1 MADGQS
7 RRPDNIDPGS
17 CLAFSGDSNALQQLL
32 RWFVIWVLGNQFTAK
47 GAGKERLSTCAH
59 AFSCSPG
66 TEHEDEG
73 RARVGELGDLRSW
86 LRGRDLNPRPS
97 GYEPDE
103 LPGCSTPRSKEG
115 KYRRFAEVRKR
126 FLTIF

>member
-73 RARVGELGDLRSW
+73 RARARF
-86 LRGRDLNPRPS
+86 R
-97 GYEPDE
+97 YFQC
-103 LPGCSTPRSKEG
+103 GCSGRS
-115 KYRRFAEVRKR
+115 ASNS
-126 FLTIF
+126 LTSLAS